1 MTTNIHLILERE
13 HLENLVPLFEK
24 QGVTDEILDTIT
36 DEDLRTLGV
45 EKLGERRRVLLAFGE
60 GSGGPFDLTAMAQV
74 GGGILPQDSEFSG
87 QKVQPF
93 RIGKYP
99 VTQLEWERVRIWAM
113 AHGFKL
119 EAGEGNGSR
128 HPITH
133 VSWYDAIKW
142 CNAKSS
148 IEELQQVYSINGKIY
163 HNGEYGP
170 DGSTLVCPPVSLRAK
185 AYPAVGELPSFAA
198 DNQQTDTL
206 PFLSDDIQQ
215 ACLCIGGC
223 DTGQS
228 AWKASWYGRQAMSN
242 EQYWSATKYLQVLD
256 VVCQANRK
264 DPQIHISDCRIHSQ
278 ANLQK
283 PTDLSFDELLV
294 DMVSYRKG
302 VPQSNAIA
310 LMFKWLSNPGEPNV
324 QEWISNL
331 TGNDDLQFLGKYGSD
346 PFFADPELYADSG
359 PLVRSTYP
367 GTSGNYVS
375 AYDLVRAITMLGWH
389 NLLAPASKLP
399 GAQWHSLASVIKG
412 LGTDCARYL
421 DVALQE
427 LGLDQVIQSPVIIS
441 KLGFGTTGNGE
452 DALTYVA
459 LMSCIDPRPVPRK
472 LRTFAF
478 ALRIPTTVPRATSHD
493 AKMASEVTELVRRVF
508 SDALT

>member
-1 MTTNIHLILERE
+1 M
-13 HLENLVPLFEK
+13 
-24 QGVTDEILDTIT
+24 
-36 DEDLRTLGV
+36 
-45 EKLGERRRVLLAFGE
+45 LL
-60 GSGGPFDLTAMAQV
+60 Q
-74 GGGILPQDSEFSG
+74 
-87 QKVQPF
+87 
-93 RIGKYP
+93 
-99 VTQLEWERVRIWAM
+99 
-113 AHGFKL
+113 
-119 EAGEGNGSR
+119 NGSR
-128 HPITH
+128 GPEVKQLQEQLAQLGFYAGGLDSQFGPQTDLAVKDFQRRLGLVPDGKVGTTTSATI
-133 VSWYDAIKW
+133 VSALATPTPGASSCFKRFKAIQDEMFAQDAADYEHMAFQDRGIHEVRPRDDPALPNRQFPESPFKKEIA
-142 CNAKSS
+142 NYPDALRIHS
-148 IEELQQVYSINGKIY
+148 
-163 HNGEYGP
+163 

-185 AYPAVGELPSFAA
+185 AYPAVGELPSFAT

-215 ACLCIGGC
+215 ACLCIGGS

-264 DPQIHISDCRIHSQ
+264 DPQIHISDCRIHSR
-278 ANLQK
+278 AEAQK
-283 PTDLSFDELLV
+283 PTDPSFDQVLV

-441 KLGFGTTGNGE
+441 KLGFGTTGHGE

-478 ALRIPTTVPRATSHD
+478 ALRIPTSVPRATSHD